1 MDLEEGKYW
10 SSPRTVTY
18 SCPTL
23 EVLTSPPQVWRT
35 LVQLK
40 VVLTKILGRDF
51 NNSVT
56 NKGKHL
62 ISRAALRMDGNGS
75 PNRRMGLCQRLSPVR
90 YLITGDSP
98 IDEMGQTGRHGGD
111 SADYY
116 FGSNEDETPH
126 RPSTVE
132 DEVHV
137 KNLLR
142 EILTYRESNVS
153 NWIIESKVKRLSTAY
168 KCLLKPHKEGFL
180 KELSRNHAVD
190 HHQVQATARTLIGL
204 EDSLDERQVL
214 KVEGRLKMHLTPQY
228 SWLFIHLGRLER
240 GVKFLVDMRTDV
252 LELISELDSKDPHL
266 LPLQQLNFTLRETL
280 SLWFSVGFLNLE
292 RVTWRSPCEMLQKIS
307 EYEAV
312 HPVRNWTDLKRRVGP
327 YRRCFVYTHSSMPDE
342 PLVVLHTAL
351 SDDIVGSMSGIVSAA
366 SRMSGRILALRPR
379 IAVATFLAAI
389 FYSISSTQKGLQG
402 IELGNYLIKRVV
414 RELQAEFPLVNQ
426 FFNALTHTNI
436 QTLPGEMEL
445 LTSNELD
452 QLRLFLSPDNLWSEL
467 RKMLHTNSWVG
478 EAGLMSALEGP
489 LMRLCA
495 RYLYLEKRRGYTLDS
510 VANFHLRNGAV
521 MWRLNWRAD
530 LTPRGLGNSCGI
542 MVNYRYFLDQLESNS
557 RRYQEE
563 QYVTVSEQVL
573 RLAAASIGEQ
583 AQKVTSKL

>member
-1 MDLEEGKYW
+1 MKIARITTLY
-10 SSPRTVTY
+10 VTRIW
-18 SCPTL
+18 
-23 EVLTSPPQVWRT
+23 Q
-35 LVQLK
+35 
-40 VVLTKILGRDF
+40 ILGRDF

-62 ISRAALRMDGNGS
+62 ISRAALRMDGNGC
-75 PNRRMGLCQRLSPVR
+75 PNRRMGPYRRLSPAR
-90 YLITGDSP
+90 YLNTGDSP

-132 DEVHV
+132 DEVHI

-153 NWIIESKVKRLSTAY
+153 NWIIESKVKRLSAAY
-168 KCLLKPHKEGFL
+168 KSLLKPHKEGFL

-266 LPLQQLNFTLRETL
+266 LPLQQLNSTLRETL

-351 SDDIVGSMSGIVSAA
+351 SDDIVGTMSGIVSAA
-366 SRMSGRILALRPR
+366 SRMSVDLTAKTDVINSEEENPSL
-379 IAVATFLAAI
+379 VKAAI

-426 FFNALTHTNI
+426 FS
-436 QTLPGEMEL
+436 TLSPIPTFRLYLVDRLKAAERGEMEL

-452 QLRLFLSPDNLWSEL
+452 QLRLFLSPDKIWSEL
-467 RKMLHTNSWVG
+467 RKVLHTNSWVG

-563 QYVTVSEQVL
+563 QFVTVSEQVL
-573 RLAAASIGEQ
+573 RLAAARIGEQ
-583 AQKVTSKL
+583 AEKVTSKL